1 VIVQTGAAAL
11 IVGWLARN
19 RRPAWSWLRF
29 GATHIA
35 VLVVLSLVAA
45 VGRIQADEPLPFATT
60 FAAGW
65 TVERL
70 DGVSSDP
77 RDRDAGVRQRARWNG
92 ADGAAVIE
100 ITCSWLK
107 RDRRP
112 DTTIELRAAVDSLT
126 NALASQAI
134 TLEHDTLRTLRQQ
147 PIAWLAVDLRAK
159 DGGGTRFAQTMAM
172 ASSDR
177 CLATATLTGSPDA
190 FAQQSGEFAAVLER
204 LRFEPGAPT
213 KSGASR

>member
-1 VIVQTGAAAL
+1 M
-11 IVGWLARN
+11 
-19 RRPAWSWLRF
+19 
-29 GATHIA
+29 
-35 VLVVLSLVAA
+35 
-45 VGRIQADEPLPFATT
+45 
-60 FAAGW
+60 
-65 TVERL
+65 
-70 DGVSSDP
+70 
-77 RDRDAGVRQRARWNG
+77 
-92 ADGAAVIE
+92 
-100 ITCSWLK
+100 
-107 RDRRP
+107 
-112 DTTIELRAAVDSLT
+112 
-126 NALASQAI
+126 ASQAI
-134 TLEHDTLRTLRQQ
+134 ALEHDTLRTLRQQ